1 MRKIIQENPS
11 QTNGE
16 IVTTITTIDLLQK
29 CFMV

>member
-16 IVTTITTIDLLQK
+16 IVTTITTLSKIREQT
-29 CFMV
+29 

>member
-16 IVTTITTIDLLQK
+16 IVTTITTISKIREQT
-29 CFMV
+29 